1 MTRHNHF
8 HRPAVGYPSAGGFT
22 LLEVLITLVILSIGL
37 VSIAALQA
45 QLLRDSYSSLQR
57 TVVSVQASDL
67 VERLW
72 AGRCDSTNFPDEIF
86 SAWRNESA
94 GSPLF
99 QGWTVDPDSS
109 LGAGPE
115 YEIQISWDDSRAS
128 RDNRDAPTV
137 QQVRANFDFWFRIP
151 TDDCTTSP

>member
-1 MTRHNHF
+1 MTRENHF
-8 HRPAVGYPSAGGFT
+8 QRHAACHPSASGFT

-57 TVVSVQASDL
+57 TVVSVQANDL

-72 AGRCDSTNFPDEIF
+72 AGRCDGTNFPDAIF
-86 SAWRNESA
+86 LAWADESA

-99 QGWTVDPDSS
+99 DGWTVDPDSS

-128 RDNRDAPTV
+128 RDNSD
-137 QQVRANFDFWFRIP
+137 ANFDFWFRIP
-151 TDDCTTSP
+151 TNDCTTSP